1 LNPAAITGNLAPAM
15 RITIKR
21 PLPDDTI
28 DMTLDGEIL
37 TPPPPTLLQ
46 RVLRGI
52 VAIALVGAV
61 VASTVLALWFALLL
75 VPIVLIAGVIAW
87 AAWRWQLWRM
97 PRRF

>member
-1 LNPAAITGNLAPAM
+1 M
-15 RITIKR
+15 RIIIKR
-21 PLPDDTI
+21 PFPDDTI

-46 RVLRGI
+46 RILRGAL
-52 VAIALVGAV
+52 AIALVGAV
-61 VASTVLALWFALLL
+61 LAAALLALWFALLL

-87 AAWRWQLWRM
+87 AAWRWQRWRM